1 MVHTWSLSRLNMKA
15 KISNKPRIFSVNE
28 TEIKDYGKIELEKNE
43 LVSFVTK
50 SGKEFDFT
58 AKEWG
63 FYVTPSIND
72 RLQKEGFKVAIVKN
86 KFGKIFVMAVEKN
99 MMSSFNKYCLTQD
112 EKVVQWLN
120 NFKD

>member
-15 KISNKPRIFSVNE
+15 KISKKPRIFSVNE

-99 MMSSFNKYCLTQD
+99 MISSFNKYCLAQD
-112 EKVVQWLN
+112 EKVLQWLD

>member
-1 MVHTWSLSRLNMKA
+1 MKA
-15 KISNKPRIFSVNE
+15 KISKKPRIFSVNE

-99 MMSSFNKYCLTQD
+99 MISSFNKYCLAQD
-112 EKVVQWLN
+112 EKVLQWLD